1 MTSDAA
7 NPFHMLMA
15 DDDPDD
21 CLLFKEAITASGLPH
36 HLHTFPDGEAL
47 LDYLDGLFQN
57 GGSPSAP
64 RPDLILLDL
73 NMPRK
78 DGRETLRL
86 IKRDRR
92 LQRIPIVVLTTSV
105 AESDVSLA
113 YETGASSYISK
124 PATFQGWVKLAT
136 ALSGYWFQL
145 VELPPWE

>member
-1 MTSDAA
+1 MAA
-7 NPFHMLMA
+7 GEATPFHILMA

-21 CLLFKEAITASGLPH
+21 CLLFREAITASGLPH
-36 HLHTFPDGEAL
+36 RLHTVPDGEAL
-47 LDYLDGLFQN
+47 LDYLDSLFQDN
-57 GGSPSAP
+57 GQSAF

-86 IKRDRR
+86 LKRDQR
-92 LQRIPIVVLTTSV
+92 LQRIPIVVLTTSI
-105 AESDVSLA
+105 AETDISLA

-124 PATFQGWVKLAT
+124 PATFQGWIELAV

-145 VELPPWE
+145 VELPPWR

>member
-1 MTSDAA
+1 MSDAA
-7 NPFHMLMA
+7 TSFHILMA

-21 CLLFKEAITASGLPH
+21 CLLLKEALTASGLPH

-47 LDYLDGLFQN
+47 LAHLDRLTGA
-57 GGSPSAP
+57 GTSAAP

-86 IKRDRR
+86 LKRDRHW
-92 LQRIPIVVLTTSV
+92 QRIPIVVLTTSI
-105 AESDVSLA
+105 AESDISLA
-113 YETGASSYISK
+113 YETGASSYIAK
-124 PATFQGWVKLAT
+124 PATFQGWIELAT

-145 VELPPWE
+145 